1 MFNLKFFKKMF
12 KTKEYK
18 KEYMR
23 GVIKE
28 IMKSRGLRSIS
39 FSNYL
44 KFKKASDVISATH
57 GIHSIKINIE
67 NGYLYMYGFN
77 GKNPLGKMPGRMFE
91 DVTYAN
97 WNDAYNILQD
107 ILSNEATIPTKIKK
121 NILVKV
127 TR

>member
-1 MFNLKFFKKMF
+1 MFNLNFLKKMF
-12 KTKEYK
+12 KTKDYK
-18 KEYMR
+18 KEQMR

-44 KFKKASDVISATH
+44 KFKNEKDLINATH
-57 GIHSIKINIE
+57 GIHSIRINIE

-77 GKNPLGKMPGRMFE
+77 SKNPLGKNPGRMFE
-91 DVTYAN
+91 DITYDN
-97 WNDAYNILQD
+97 WNDAYNLLQD
-107 ILSNEATIPTKIKK
+107 ILSNEGNMPTKIKR
-121 NILVKV
+121 NVLVKV